1 MVLTRRQIEVENR
14 RLIDERELLQR
25 EIKEWNK
32 ELEKRVTQ
40 KSRELEKAHQE
51 IIQAE
56 KLAAVG
62 HVSAGMAHEIRN
74 PLNSINLFAQ
84 ILLADS
90 AISDENKN
98 YISKISHEVERI
110 DSILVQMLASS
121 QNEAKNAQKVN
132 LQEIVT
138 SVLRSAQPLIEAQ
151 QVELRFDS
159 EEDIPPVHADPVEM
173 EQIFTN
179 LIANALY
186 EMPEGGTLKLLLK
199 ADAEKIMIHISD
211 SGPGIPQENMQR
223 IFDPFFTTRSKG
235 TGFGLSV
242 VLRIVNNCG
251 GRIKVESPPGQGAHF
266 LIELPLLRESVH

>member
-1 MVLTRRQIEVENR
+1 MVKQHQPALVLLDYMMPVMNGLEALKQIQGSYPDTYVMMFTGKGSEEVAVEAMKAGAVDYIQKPFVNQSLLAQIDMVLTRRQIEVENR

-110 DSILVQMLASS
+110 DSILVQ
-121 QNEAKNAQKVN
+121 NV
-132 LQEIVT
+132 
-138 SVLRSAQPLIEAQ
+138 
-151 QVELRFDS
+151 
-159 EEDIPPVHADPVEM
+159 
-173 EQIFTN
+173 
-179 LIANALY
+179 
-186 EMPEGGTLKLLLK
+186 
-199 ADAEKIMIHISD
+199 
-211 SGPGIPQENMQR
+211 GIK
-223 IFDPFFTTRSKG
+223 SK
-235 TGFGLSV
+235 
-242 VLRIVNNCG
+242 
-251 GRIKVESPPGQGAHF
+251 
-266 LIELPLLRESVH
+266 